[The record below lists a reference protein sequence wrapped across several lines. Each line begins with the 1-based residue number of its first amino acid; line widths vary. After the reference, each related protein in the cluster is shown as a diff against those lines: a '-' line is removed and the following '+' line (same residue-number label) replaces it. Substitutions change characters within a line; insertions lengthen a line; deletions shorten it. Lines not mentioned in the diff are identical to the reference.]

1 MMGQDKLTEQLME
14 CAATCDY
21 CFSACLNEENVMMMT
36 RCIELDREC
45 ADICRLTASILSRD
59 SENKESYLKLC
70 AEVCEACGD
79 ECGKH
84 DNDHCRKC
92 SKMCKE
98 CAEACGKFLEA

>member
-1 MMGQDKLTEQLME
+1 MGQDKLTEQLME

-21 CFSACLNEENVMMMT
+21 CFGACLNEENVMMMT

-45 ADICRLTASILSRD
+45 ADICRLTASILTRD

-70 AEVCEACGD
+70 AEICDACGD

-98 CAEACGKFLEA
+98 CAEACEKFLEG